1 MQHAGYELPRIRI
14 PRTSVNKGKEK
25 GRGRYAKALR
35 RPALHLSRYGLTAQ
49 FQVAHPVTRGFKLP
63 GFFTHWLVSHTLPV
77 VAPAG
82 TFGSGVAAE

>member
-1 MQHAGYELPRIRI
+1 MPR
-14 PRTSVNKGKEK
+14 P
-25 GRGRYAKALR
+25 LR
-35 RPALHLSRYGLTAQ
+35 RPTLHLSRYGLTAQ
-49 FQVAHPVTRGFKLP
+49 FQVAQPVTRGFKLP